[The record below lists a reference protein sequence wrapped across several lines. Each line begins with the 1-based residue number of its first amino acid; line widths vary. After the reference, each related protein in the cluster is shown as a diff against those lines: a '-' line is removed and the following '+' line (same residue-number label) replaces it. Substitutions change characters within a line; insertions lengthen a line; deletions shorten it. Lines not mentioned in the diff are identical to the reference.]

1 MLGGRGR
8 LLIENREEASC
19 VTEAEASARE
29 ALPKGLFPGAAL
41 MAGAFRQCLL
51 RRRVLSHLWVLIPD
65 H

>member
-1 MLGGRGR
+1 
-8 LLIENREEASC
+8 

-51 RRRVLSHLWVLIPD
+51 RRRVLSYLWF
-65 H
+65 